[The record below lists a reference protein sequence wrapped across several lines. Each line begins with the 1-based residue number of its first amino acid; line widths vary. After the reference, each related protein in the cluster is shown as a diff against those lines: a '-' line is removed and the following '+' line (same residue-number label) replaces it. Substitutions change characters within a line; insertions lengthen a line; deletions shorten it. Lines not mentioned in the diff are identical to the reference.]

1 MRWASRWDGCC
12 SAMMELPWVQASSA
26 LAPSPAR
33 GTPRWSQGTLLAYL
47 SLGSLAAF
55 FQRSCFDNPIAG
67 VLGTSLQ
74 GIKIRCQVAVL
85 HACILLLIVMEL
97 NFHQTSDWS
106 LCYPRTE
113 DECHVIDMQ
122 AALEKTGEAWFL
134 CCKETKEAA
143 THTPLSV
150 LVRFKRHHF
159 HPFSNFLLQWFGF
172 GWTFETLAAEVG
184 ARSSVGF
191 FPFHH
196 GRNSMDPPCSEEK
209 V

>member
-1 MRWASRWDGCC
+1 MDESARRWWNCPGCRHPPPWPRHRRVGHHDGPRALCW
-12 SAMMELPWVQASSA
+12 LIWA
-26 LAPSPAR
+26 LAVLPR
-33 GTPRWSQGTLLAYL
+33 GIVVGVFSK
-47 SLGSLAAF
+47 

-85 HACILLLIVMEL
+85 HACILLLIVTEL

-143 THTPLSV
+143 THTHT
-150 LVRFKRHHF
+150 HHYQC
-159 HPFSNFLLQWFGF
+159 L
-172 GWTFETLAAEVG
+172 
-184 ARSSVGF
+184 
-191 FPFHH
+191 
-196 GRNSMDPPCSEEK
+196 
-209 V
+209 

>member
-1 MRWASRWDGCC
+1 M
-12 SAMMELPWVQASSA
+12 QASSA

-47 SLGSLAAF
+47 SLGSLSKF
-55 FQRSCFDNPIAG
+55 LRSFCPSSIAG

-74 GIKIRCQVAVL
+74 GIKISTAKWQCFMASC
-85 HACILLLIVMEL
+85 ASILLLIVMDL

-134 CCKETKEAA
+134 CCKETQEAA
-143 THTPLSV
+143 THTHTPLSV

-159 HPFSNFLLQWFGF
+159 HPLSNFLLQ
-172 GWTFETLAAEVG
+172 
-184 ARSSVGF
+184 
-191 FPFHH
+191 
-196 GRNSMDPPCSEEK
+196 
-209 V
+209 

>member
-1 MRWASRWDGCC
+1 
-12 SAMMELPWVQASSA
+12 MELPWVQASSA

-122 AALEKTGEAWFL
+122 AALEKTGETWFL
-134 CCKETKEAA
+134 CCKETQEAA
-143 THTPLSV
+143 THTTISACKV
-150 LVRFKRHHF
+150 QKA
-159 HPFSNFLLQWFGF
+159 PFSSIFQ
-172 GWTFETLAAEVG
+172 
-184 ARSSVGF
+184 F
-191 FPFHH
+191 FVTMIWM
-196 GRNSMDPPCSEEK
+196 NL
-209 V
+209 